1 MTINSDLNFS
11 RPGSGLGSWVDRVAI
26 DGQDVL
32 LFLARVALSAIFVQS
47 GVGKLT
53 GLAGFTAELEGM
65 GVPLASVLGVIA
77 AIVEFFC
84 GLALA
89 LGSWTRL
96 AAILIAGFT
105 VVATLVAHR
114 FWDFPAEQ
122 QVMQAAQFMENL
134 AIFGGLLAVVAA
146 GGGGFSIDVFRQRS

>member
-1 MTINSDLNFS
+1 M
-11 RPGSGLGSWVDRVAI
+11 
-26 DGQDVL
+26 L

-146 GGGGFSIDVFRQRS
+146 GGGGFIIDVFRQRS